1 MTKNPP
7 TAKAP
12 VADAIHAAIAGTVET
27 LMLRPSSI
35 APSPTNPRKSF
46 PEASLLEL
54 AASMKADGQVQ
65 AITVR
70 PVSVDAML
78 KFNKDHPDFDDKMQE
93 RPQYELVVGERRWRA
108 ATLGGLE
115 LRAELRE
122 LTDLQVVRIQI
133 IENLHRE
140 EVHPLEEAEGYEYL
154 LKHSGEGIT
163 ADQIADEV
171 GKSRSY
177 VHKRMRLVALCDEA
191 RKAFY
196 AGKYDASTGLL
207 IARLPTPE
215 LQLSA
220 IGDID
225 DMTLADGAPSYRQI
239 RQMLKERYQL
249 RLETAPFDIT
259 DVTLVKGAGAC
270 AGCPKRAGNQQV
282 IFDDAET
289 PDICTDPDCFAS
301 KRRASVE
308 RQLAQ
313 ARKQGIKV
321 IEGDEAMELAP
332 YGMHSYLGEYMRADM
347 TALRDGDNQAVTYS
361 DLMERE
367 GKKAPKPM
375 LLVHPKYPEAE
386 PVAYIKR
393 DDAQKLAEKHRPADS
408 AGAVPKADRK
418 ETAAEIAEREE
429 REIKFR
435 AREID
440 GAVHQMLQ
448 TALLQKADQPRTAAD
463 LVLLVFAL
471 TGDEVSDDLLL
482 AAGVTAAAIE
492 ADDFDHEA
500 ALFEALCQMDGAALA
515 ALAFRLALGNLTDY
529 CNGTI
534 PTPALE
540 RAAQAHGI
548 NVAAL
553 RNKATKQV
561 DTDEDDEHAGADE

>member
-12 VADAIHAAIAGTVET
+12 LAAAIHAAITGTVET

-46 PEASLLEL
+46 PESSLLEL

-70 PVSVDAML
+70 PISTDAML
-78 KFNKDHPDFDDKMQE
+78 KFNKDHPDFDDKTQE

-108 ATLGGLE
+108 ATLSGIE
-115 LRAELRE
+115 LRAEKRD

-140 EVHPLEEAEGYEYL
+140 EVHPLEEAEGYDYL

-177 VHKRMRLVALCDEA
+177 VHKRMRLVALCEEA

-196 AGKYDASTGLL
+196 AGKFDASTALL

-239 RQMLKERYQL
+239 RKMLKERYQL

-259 DVTLVKGAGAC
+259 DVTLVKAAGAC

-301 KRRASVE
+301 KRKASVE

-313 ARKQGIKV
+313 ARKAGVKI
-321 IEGDEAMELAP
+321 IEGDQAKEVAP
-332 YGMHSYLGEYMRADM
+332 YGGHHYFNDYTPLTREAYREE
-347 TALRDGDNQAVTYS
+347 DGTAVTYA
-361 DLMERE
+361 DLVERA
-367 GKKAPKPM
+367 GKKAPK
-375 LLVHPKYPEAE
+375 
-386 PVAYIKR
+386 
-393 DDAQKLAEKHRPADS
+393 
-408 AGAVPKADRK
+408 
-418 ETAAEIAEREE
+418 
-429 REIKFR
+429 
-435 AREID
+435 
-440 GAVHQMLQ
+440 
-448 TALLQKADQPRTAAD
+448 TALLIHPDRPDDAPIALLHDDDAEKLMEKIRKDLPQQPGQRGPKENPEVTAAREAEFRERDIDSTVHRMLKTALLEKADEPRAAAD

-471 TGDEVSDDLLL
+471 TGDDVSDELLE
-482 AAGVTAAAIE
+482 AVGIEAAAIE
-492 ADDFDHEA
+492 AEDFDHEA
-500 ALFEALCQMDGAALA
+500 ALFEALCQMDGAALG
-515 ALAFRLALGNLTDY
+515 ALAFRMALGDLVDY
-529 CNGTI
+529 FNGTI
-534 PTPALE
+534 PFPALE

-548 NVAAL
+548 NVVGMRSKAA
-553 RNKATKQV
+553 KEV
-561 DTDEDDEHAGADE
+561 DAGEDSEADE